1 MQAFVAEN
9 AKDGWNGLEFA
20 AARLTLADVLKAA
33 KGLLS
38 KSPAEDEAATD
49 AAVAPARIRER
60 FIRLTS
66 S

>member
-33 KGLLS
+33 KA
-38 KSPAEDEAATD
+38 AESTYI
-49 AAVAPARIRER
+49 VHI
-60 FIRLTS
+60 TTVY
-66 S
+66 